1 MLTIMRVHKLVLRK
15 NWTQQKADGSFTIFY
30 LPLLLIGVSLSSHGT
45 KGTLWLF
52 FLSHHISWVSFDG
65 NVHWSLV
72 VHEWKSYRAVNLR
85 HRLGYSVVS
94 AWNYSWSNRVLSVD
108 IVYVCALFPADWT
121 VEVACLLVKLPLSSI
136 EDALQ
141 LIVAERPDVSVDV
154 TV

>member
-1 MLTIMRVHKLVLRK
+1 MLVLRK

-72 VHEWKSYRAVNLR
+72 VHEWKSYRAVNLW

-121 VEVACLLVKLPLSSI
+121 VEVACLLVKLPLSCI